1 MQKYLTNQNDKRLN
15 DVNSKITNINNFS
28 NKFANAGYT
37 LLELIMTLTILII
50 ALSVVVANL
59 PASFATMSP
68 ESVLAHTGNLILSAR
83 ENSAAGVAD
92 ETKRTVT
99 LEQIFSLPH
108 NGVEI
113 SLTPKNIGLNNCQFP
128 SGQFGN
134 LRQIICVSGQAFNF
148 STAKT
153 INFSRFSSKT
163 NEPHAVFFT
172 NTKRQLALLINQSG
186 NLLVAEY
193 VNGEWKSRTD
203 LQSLFVV
210 NKDINTKQ

>member
-28 NKFANAGYT
+28 NRFSNNGYT
-37 LLELIMTLTILII
+37 LLELIMTVTILII
-50 ALSVVVANL
+50 ALSLVVANL

-92 ETKRTVT
+92 DAKRTVT
-99 LEQIFSLPH
+99 IDQILALPH

-113 SLTPKNIGLNNCQFP
+113 SLIPKNIGANNCQFP
-128 SGQFGN
+128 TTNLKEQF
-134 LRQIICVSGQAFNF
+134 ICVSNQAFSF
-148 STAKT
+148 STSNVV
-153 INFSRFSSKT
+153 NFTRFSSKT
-163 NEPHAVFFT
+163 SEPHAIFFG
-172 NTKRQLALLINQSG
+172 NTKRQLALLVNQSG
-186 NLLVAEY
+186 NLVVAEY

-210 NKDINTKQ
+210 NKDVNTKQ